1 MDDTRAAGFKPLE
14 SVLPKKA
21 ASQEEVAKVNQA
33 LPETASPSPFQGSRQ
48 CERVQEEPSEN
59 SQRCPKEVLV

>member
-1 MDDTRAAGFKPLE
+1 MDDTRAAGSKPLE

-33 LPETASPSPFQGSRQ
+33 LPETASPSPSRDGGGG
-48 CERVQEEPSEN
+48 VSAM
-59 SQRCPKEVLV
+59 